1 MNIRVA
7 TSTDAPAI
15 ARLMLAVWSDEAAD
29 STHIA
34 HVLEQGNR
42 TTLVAEEDGNLLGFV
57 DAFGTTFWE
66 LDLMAVDPAA
76 QGKGI
81 GKQLTYRALEEGSSK
96 GFRVA
101 RGLVAL
107 ANIASQSVMRHMGLI
122 PAGISTLY
130 VFSEQVADVTTP
142 LLHPN
147 VTEVQTFR
155 YSGGWLTDP
164 YIPEVF
170 RAAAALCPTKKWDV
184 VGAVIPDDDT
194 VALAA
199 AQSAGYEKVGDYRW
213 WTKAL

>member
-1 MNIRVA
+1 MNLRNA
-7 TSTDAPAI
+7 TPADAPAI
-15 ARLMLAVWSDEAAD
+15 ARLMLAVWTDEPPD
-29 STHIA
+29 SAHIA
-34 HVLEQGNR
+34 DVLEKGNR
-42 TTLVAEEDGNLLGFV
+42 TTLVAEEDGTLLGFI

-81 GKQLTYRALEEGSSK
+81 GKQLTYRALEAGRTK
-96 GFRVA
+96 GLRVA

-107 ANIASQSVMRHMGLI
+107 SNIASQSVMRRMGLV

-130 VFSEQVADVTTP
+130 VFSKQGADVTIP
-142 LLHPN
+142 LVHPDI
-147 VTEVQTFR
+147 TEVQTFR
-155 YSGGWLTDP
+155 YVGGWLNAPFTS
-164 YIPEVF
+164 ESF
-170 RAAAALCPTKKWDV
+170 RAAAALCPIKKWDV
-184 VGAVIPDDDT
+184 VGAVIPDDNT

>member
-7 TSTDAPAI
+7 TSADAPAI
-15 ARLMLAVWSDEAAD
+15 ARLMLSVWSDEPAD
-29 STHIA
+29 PARIVR
-34 HVLEQGNR
+34 VLEQGSR
-42 TTLVAEEDGNLLGFV
+42 TTLVAEEDGKILGFI
-57 DAFGTTFWE
+57 DTFGTTFWE
-66 LDLMAVDPAA
+66 LDLMAVNPAA

-81 GKQLTYRALEEGSSK
+81 GKQLTYRALESGRAN

-107 ANIASQSVMRHMGLI
+107 SNIASQSVMRRMGLI

-130 VFSEQVADVTTP
+130 VFSKHVTGVTTP

-147 VTEVQTFR
+147 VTEVKTFR
-155 YSGGWLTDP
+155 YSGGWLNEPFT
-164 YIPEVF
+164 PEMF
-170 RAAAALCPTKKWDV
+170 RAATALCTSKNWDV
-184 VGAVIPDDDT
+184 VGAVISDYDT

-199 AQSAGYEKVGDYRW
+199 AESAGYEKAGDYRW